1 MDKYLNLHREMIS
14 LRGLTDHTIKS
25 YSSYIK
31 MYLDYV
37 SEFLNKS
44 PEDVSWDEMRGFIR
58 YIQNTRNLSDRTI
71 NHIIAQLHFF
81 VSYVLHKPWDSYQ
94 LPKRKFDTYVPYVPT
109 KQETMDFISTMP
121 NLKWRTMLAVLYSAG
136 LRIGELCN
144 LRYDD
149 ISRST
154 MRIHIRHSKSRME
167 RYAMLSELALDL
179 LTKYWFDYGEPRE
192 WLFPMKTDM
201 SKPINTSVLSKYI
214 HEHEQRLGWPKR
226 LTCHSFRHAF
236 GTHLYEAGVDL
247 LTIKA
252 LMGHKSIS
260 STAIYVHLSS
270 KHLEDVTS
278 PFDTMKEAFHE

>member
-214 HEHEQRLGWPKR
+214 HEYEQRL
-226 LTCHSFRHAF
+226 
-236 GTHLYEAGVDL
+236 
-247 LTIKA
+247 
-252 LMGHKSIS
+252 
-260 STAIYVHLSS
+260 
-270 KHLEDVTS
+270 
-278 PFDTMKEAFHE
+278 